1 MSVKKALNAAQNG
14 RVSMRAKLFASM
26 LSIVAVLLVSCIISY
41 MEYSRM
47 SGYVTE
53 LVDNDI
59 SSINS
64 VTRLGDM
71 VNEYNFAVLAAVGD
85 DLSGVVPEFDADAFR
100 ACCDTIKLQM
110 TSDAVQTRV
119 DSVLYSY
126 SAYMLTSLE
135 LENVLMSDFVDSRS
149 WYFERL
155 QPRFDA
161 LNSDISG
168 LAGSVYQVLQKDSAT
183 FERGF
188 YRSFIPEYVAVGV
201 VILLVLMLL
210 FFLLSGYVNPIY
222 KMLSSLAA
230 YRSNDK
236 KYNYRFDGDD
246 QLSELNNDIADLAS
260 ENQQLRQRISSLRNR
275 QQ

>member
-1 MSVKKALNAAQNG
+1 MSLKKALNAAQNG
-14 RVSMRAKLFASM
+14 RVSMRAKLFVSM

-64 VTRLGDM
+64 ASHLGEM
-71 VNEYNFAVLAAVGD
+71 VNDYNLSVLAAVGD
-85 DLSGVVPEFDADAFR
+85 DLSANLPDFDADAFR
-100 ACCDTIKLQM
+100 ACCDSLKSQM
-110 TSDAVQTRV
+110 TSETVKARV

-155 QPRFDA
+155 QPRYKD
-161 LNSDISG
+161 LRSDISI
-168 LAGSVYQVLQKDSAT
+168 LADSVYQVLQKDSAT

-188 YRSFIPEYVAVGV
+188 YRSFIPQYVAVGV

-222 KMLSSLAA
+222 KMLSSLEA
-230 YRSNDK
+230 YRSSGK
-236 KYNYRFDGDD
+236 KYNYKFDGDD
-246 QLSELNNDIADLAS
+246 QLAELNNDISDLAA
-260 ENQQLRQRISSLRNR
+260 ENQQLRQRISSLRHKD
-275 QQ
+275 Q

>member
-1 MSVKKALNAAQNG
+1 MSLKKALNAAQNG
-14 RVSMRAKLFASM
+14 KVSMRAKLFVSM

-64 VTRLGDM
+64 ASHLGEM
-71 VNEYNFAVLAAVGD
+71 VNEYNLSVLAAVGD
-85 DLSGVVPEFDADAFR
+85 DLSGDLPDFDAAAFR
-100 ACCDTIKLQM
+100 SCCDSLKSQM
-110 TSDAVQTRV
+110 TSETVKARV

-155 QPRFDA
+155 QPRYKD
-161 LNSDISG
+161 LRSDISL
-168 LAGSVYQVLQKDSAT
+168 LADSVYQVLQKDSAT

-222 KMLSSLAA
+222 KMLSSLDA
-230 YRSNDK
+230 YRSIDK
-236 KYNYRFDGDD
+236 KYNYKFDGDD
-246 QLSELNNDIADLAS
+246 QLAELNNDISDLAA
-260 ENQQLRQRISSLRNR
+260 ENQQLRQRISSLRHKD
-275 QQ
+275 Q